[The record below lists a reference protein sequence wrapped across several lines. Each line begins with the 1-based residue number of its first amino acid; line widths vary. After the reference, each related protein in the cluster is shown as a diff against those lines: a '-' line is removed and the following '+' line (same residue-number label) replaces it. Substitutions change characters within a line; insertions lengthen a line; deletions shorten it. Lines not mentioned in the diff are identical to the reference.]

1 MANANENETTEDLI
15 TRLTG
20 KGIKKIFFVKKG
32 TYQLKETLVIDE
44 PNVALVGIGNVT
56 LIKAIDKDGI
66 KVKRSENNT
75 GGGDGF
81 VMINIR
87 IIDSDSDWDH
97 NNYST
102 ETTTTATTIDEKKIT
117 ITNVKSKKYYDKNG
131 TEKITIKIGTEEEKQ
146 IKSVNY
152 SKPQLTITTIND
164 EKKIYTL
171 QRNPDE
177 AVKYRINGI
186 EVNDKEGS
194 CLVVEANNTLIE
206 HCFFQ
211 RSGNK
216 FNVYYP
222 GPNHNAETLMKG
234 YYEGKFQIEN
244 EFKGNTVISSH
255 ALDNLSF
262 CLQKDGKVEKNRIH
276 GMLAAWMLKDC
287 TVADN
292 HIINSS
298 CIDGIPLFI
307 SLPSEGVNIFNN
319 ILISDIFTNVP
330 PPVVRIDIQE
340 DHKFNPQ
347 EEIGGRKISERIKK
361 HTYVEI
367 KKNEYKMDGDEFLDR
382 KYCKEYNSDC
392 KKKEK
397 EDESPLEIDETRI
410 IYKEGDQKSL
420 GSNKKLEVYKSR
432 EYTLPSEEN
441 LFSEGPYVYCMN
453 SLAKNIKDVLE
464 KVR

>member
-1 MANANENETTEDLI
+1 MENANETTEDLI
-15 TRLTG
+15 TRLTH
-20 KGIKKIFFVKKG
+20 KGIQKIFFVKEG
-32 TYQLKETLVIDE
+32 TYRLKETIVIDE

-56 LIKAIDKDGI
+56 LIKAKDKDGI

-194 CLVVEANNTLIE
+194 CLI
-206 HCFFQ
+206 
-211 RSGNK
+211 GN
-216 FNVYYP
+216 
-222 GPNHNAETLMKG
+222 HT
-234 YYEGKFQIEN
+234 
-244 EFKGNTVISSH
+244 
-255 ALDNLSF
+255 
-262 CLQKDGKVEKNRIH
+262 
-276 GMLAAWMLKDC
+276 
-287 TVADN
+287 
-292 HIINSS
+292 
-298 CIDGIPLFI
+298 
-307 SLPSEGVNIFNN
+307 
-319 ILISDIFTNVP
+319 TN
-330 PPVVRIDIQE
+330 
-340 DHKFNPQ
+340 
-347 EEIGGRKISERIKK
+347 
-361 HTYVEI
+361 
-367 KKNEYKMDGDEFLDR
+367 
-382 KYCKEYNSDC
+382 
-392 KKKEK
+392 
-397 EDESPLEIDETRI
+397 
-410 IYKEGDQKSL
+410 
-420 GSNKKLEVYKSR
+420 
-432 EYTLPSEEN
+432 
-441 LFSEGPYVYCMN
+441 
-453 SLAKNIKDVLE
+453 
-464 KVR
+464 